1 MRQSPI
7 PSNPHVLFRQALLG
21 LLCLGS
27 LVTCPL
33 LAATTA
39 RYAGDPIY
47 TMVDLRFGHM
57 ESDIEFDDG
66 DSDREFDND
75 YIVISLLSEFAPYTQ
90 GGLLFWYMD
99 GAPDGRDVAEGLN
112 PSGYGIGFG
121 FDGRYP
127 LLEDR
132 VFFVAGATYQYIDTE
147 SSREDQSTTYE
158 WWTLMGRAG
167 AALRLGRF
175 ELRGGGVYRTI
186 DGEERTR
193 GDLDRTT
200 DIEIARRDS
209 AFLELDFNTD
219 PQGKGH
225 VGVLIESGGTDQL
238 GFYFRR
244 FF

>member
-1 MRQSPI
+1 M
-7 PSNPHVLFRQALLG
+7 PSCLLLSRRKVLLG
-21 LLCLGS
+21 FLCLGS
-27 LVTCPL
+27 LVAHPA
-33 LAATTA
+33 LAATST

-47 TMVDLRFGHM
+47 TMVDMRFGHM

-75 YIVISLLSEFAPYTQ
+75 YIVISLLSQFAPHTQ
-90 GGLLFWYMD
+90 GGLLFWYVD

-127 LLEDR
+127 LMADR
-132 VFFVAGATYQYIDTE
+132 AFFVAEVGYQYIDTA

-158 WWTLMGRAG
+158 WWSLMARAG

-193 GDLDRTT
+193 GDVDRTT
-200 DIEIARRDS
+200 DIEIVRRDS
-209 AFLELDFNTD
+209 AFFELDFSTD
-219 PQGKGH
+219 PQGNGH
-225 VGVLIESGGTDQL
+225 VGVLLESGGTEQL

-244 FF
+244 FFK